1 MLNSI
6 LYGAEIIFVSIKLS
20 IIRILSILHNSTISV
35 RLLNAVFL
43 IPTYET
49 AIPINN
55 AIMQTVMPNV
65 RINERKKAR
74 NSI

>member
-6 LYGAEIIFVSIKLS
+6 LYGAEIIFVSKKLS

-35 RLLNAVFL
+35 RLLNAVFR

-65 RINERKKAR
+65 RMNERKKAR